1 MSGKAA
7 STVDVKRKQK
17 GEDSSNAE
25 AREAKGPDKRI
36 RLTLKPL
43 AKPHDA
49 GVARQEGSSVN
60 AQNKPLPPK
69 PSIFGDSSDSEKEEM
84 PPECRMRMRN
94 LGRDTP
100 TSSGP
105 NSFSKGKHGFIDS
118 RKLAERKLHM
128 MAREGNS

>member
-1 MSGKAA
+1 MSGKSAP
-7 STVDVKRKQK
+7 SSNVKRKEKVEESGNSEANGPK
-17 GEDSSNAE
+17 GSV
-25 AREAKGPDKRI
+25 KKI

-43 AKPHDA
+43 PKPDDA
-49 GVARQEGSSVN
+49 GETGKGANLDAPSQ
-60 AQNKPLPPK
+60 PLPPK
-69 PSIFGDSSDSEKEEM
+69 PSIFNDDSESENEEM

-128 MAREGNS
+128 MARQRNN